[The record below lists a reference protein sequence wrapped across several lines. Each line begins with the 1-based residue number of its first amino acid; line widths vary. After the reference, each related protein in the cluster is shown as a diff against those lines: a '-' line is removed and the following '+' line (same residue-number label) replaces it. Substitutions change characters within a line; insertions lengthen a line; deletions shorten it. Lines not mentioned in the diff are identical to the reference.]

1 MSHAATE
8 TMLSAGLAPA
18 EGVESILVRHMAR
31 ASHFTDDCF
40 ERAGKAEVP
49 EHRAVWLR
57 LATRL
62 SSLLIRALDALQRH
76 REQARKAAMA
86 AYRDKSQ
93 ARFDHVLHLA
103 AIADK
108 AAARKMT
115 GGMAAGAPAVA
126 PASGEA
132 GERPLSRQQRRA
144 AERQARKAEKRLRSA
159 AKAAQGP

>member
-8 TMLSAGLAPA
+8 TVLSAGLAPA
-18 EGVESILVRHMAR
+18 EGDESILVRHMAR
-31 ASHFTDDCF
+31 ASPFADDCF

-108 AAARKMT
+108 AATRKMK
-115 GGMAAGAPAVA
+115 GAAA